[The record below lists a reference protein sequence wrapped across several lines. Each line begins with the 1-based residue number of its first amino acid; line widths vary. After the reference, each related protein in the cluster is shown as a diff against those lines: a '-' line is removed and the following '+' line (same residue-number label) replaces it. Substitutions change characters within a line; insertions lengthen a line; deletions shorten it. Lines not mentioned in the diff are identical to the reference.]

1 MTAATVSQQIEL
13 QMQEEDEFM
22 EAAKEEQDLFDEVIE
37 LYEKK

>member
-37 LYEKK
+37 LSEKK